1 TVPNDLDPS
10 DRPAALEQ
18 LGVSGAANSRLVSL
32 TQEYVTSERDTALL
46 SAPGPGPC
54 SQSAAGGLPPRAGVD
69 ERSGR
74 FHCRGVVLVQVAH

>member
-32 TQEYVTSERDTALL
+32 TQEYVTSARNTPL
-46 SAPGPGPC
+46 
-54 SQSAAGGLPPRAGVD
+54 AGGARPSPRWPCFERGLPG
-69 ERSGR
+69 EG
-74 FHCRGVVLVQVAH
+74 